1 MSLRGLS
8 ECTHFIVN
16 SSSTPIVVA
25 AAVLTQRVY
34 VYRLILVVGGASV
47 LTLQDTGANAVSG
60 PLSLAVNGSIVLD
73 VPNNNES
80 WWNTNTGFGLQIAF
94 TNAVTIG
101 GDIWFMQGQ

>member
-16 SSSTPIVVA
+16 SSTSPIVVA
-25 AAVLTQRVY
+25 AAVVTQRVY
-34 VYRLILVVGGASV
+34 IYRLIIVVGGATV
-47 LTLQDTGANAVSG
+47 VTLQDTGANVVSG
-60 PLSLAVNGSIVLD
+60 PLSLLVGGSIVLD

-94 TNAVTIG
+94 TNGVTVG
-101 GDIWFMQGQ
+101 GDIWIIQGP